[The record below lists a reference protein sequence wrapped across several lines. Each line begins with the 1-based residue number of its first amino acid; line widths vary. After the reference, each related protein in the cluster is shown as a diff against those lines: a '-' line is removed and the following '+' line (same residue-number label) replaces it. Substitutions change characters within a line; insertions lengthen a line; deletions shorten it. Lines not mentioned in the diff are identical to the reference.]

1 MSRRWRHGLV
11 LALIAGLA
19 GLSLYQYQ
27 RLQAALPL
35 PLQADPRAA
44 EYRVLQRLAAELAR
58 PMRLRAGAR
67 DEVLDFRARQETLA
81 AFKAYALSSPFRS
94 ELLLMADTP
103 AWTEAWLGGP
113 QPRRIHEGLS
123 GDPTWI
129 LPVNNGLRWS
139 LHVRS
144 LEAPEAAASTA
155 ELNRRLLGLVLC
167 TALCAVAAG
176 VAAGAAIGR
185 RFALLERPA
194 GPCSD
199 SEPAWNGLR
208 TDLGALDEVMSDH
221 LRLRHELSRQSEEL
235 AAITEAVRQR
245 REQRRREGQPA

>member
-58 PMRLRAGAR
+58 PVRLRAGTR
-67 DEVLDFRARQETLA
+67 DAVQDFRARQETLA

-103 AWTEAWLGGP
+103 AWTEGWLSGP

-144 LEAPEAAASTA
+144 LEAPEAAAGTA
-155 ELNRRLLGLVLC
+155 ELNRRLLGLVVC

-176 VAAGAAIGR
+176 MAIGR
-185 RFALLERPA
+185 RLAPQERPA
-194 GPCSD
+194 NACSD
-199 SEPAWNGLR
+199 SEPAWGGLR
-208 TDLGALDEVMSDH
+208 TDLGSLDEVVSDH
-221 LRLRHELSRQSEEL
+221 LRLRHELARQSEEL